1 MRAFFLL
8 ILAIAVSMLVIP
20 MAWRL
25 APRLGMV
32 DQPDARKVHVTP
44 VPRVGGWGITL
55 GALVPLLLL
64 EHLDPLFQSF
74 VIGAGILF
82 AFGAWDDAK
91 QISHWPKFLGQ
102 GLATA
107 AVVFYGGLYVTRL
120 PFIDGDVFSP
130 LAGQLFT
137 MVAMI
142 GVINAINHSDGLDGL
157 AGGET
162 LLSMVVIAFMGY
174 LADSPM
180 VVDIALATIGGIA
193 GFLRYNTHP
202 ARVFMGDAGS
212 QFLGFSLSF
221 AIIYLV
227 PCLCC
232 CSACL
237 WPTSSRCSIC
247 ASAAA

>member
-82 AFGAWDDAK
+82 AFGALDDAK
-91 QISHWPKFLGQ
+91 QI
-102 GLATA
+102 
-107 AVVFYGGLYVTRL
+107 
-120 PFIDGDVFSP
+120 
-130 LAGQLFT
+130 
-137 MVAMI
+137 
-142 GVINAINHSDGLDGL
+142 
-157 AGGET
+157 
-162 LLSMVVIAFMGY
+162 
-174 LADSPM
+174 
-180 VVDIALATIGGIA
+180 
-193 GFLRYNTHP
+193 
-202 ARVFMGDAGS
+202 
-212 QFLGFSLSF
+212 
-221 AIIYLV
+221 
-227 PCLCC
+227 
-232 CSACL
+232 
-237 WPTSSRCSIC
+237 
-247 ASAAA
+247 